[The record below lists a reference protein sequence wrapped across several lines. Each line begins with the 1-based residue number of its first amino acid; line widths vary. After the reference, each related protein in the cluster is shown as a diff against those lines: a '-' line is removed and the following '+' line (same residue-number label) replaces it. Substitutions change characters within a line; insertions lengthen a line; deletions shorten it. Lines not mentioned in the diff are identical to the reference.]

1 MRAGRLR
8 WRVVIQ
14 KLSNQRDSLGQL
26 VDEWVTVCRERA
38 EIRDISGREY
48 LASQAEQNQTDCRI
62 TMRHRNDITPDMR
75 ILCNGVFYNIR
86 AVLTD
91 LKKTHLELQCQ
102 KTGVEHD

>member
-14 KLSNQRDSLGQL
+14 KPSNQRDILGQL
-26 VDEWVTVCRERA
+26 VDEWVFVCSERA

-62 TMRHRNDITPDMR
+62 TMRHRNDITPEMR
-75 ILCNGVFYNIR
+75 VLCNGVFYNIR

-91 LKKTHLELQCQ
+91 LKKTRLELQCQ
-102 KTGVEHD
+102 KNGGEHD

>member
-8 WRVVIQ
+8 WRIAIQ
-14 KLSNQRDSLGQL
+14 KPSNQRDSLGQL
-26 VDEWVTVCRERA
+26 VDEWVTVCSERA

-62 TMRHRNDITPDMR
+62 IMRYRNDITPNMR
-75 ILCNGVFYNIR
+75 ISCNGVFYDVR

-91 LKKTHLELQCQ
+91 LKKTRLELQCQ